1 VGLRVASLPTT
12 CRADSLCTAFDIE
25 TTDAAEIASVALVRA
40 GAATHSFNM
49 DQRHVG
55 LVISTRASNHLTV
68 TSPPN
73 SNLAPPG
80 FYMLFIIDTA
90 GVPSVAEF
98 LHLP

>member
-1 VGLRVASLPTT
+1 MPYNTT
-12 CRADSLCTAFDIE
+12 FDIQ
-25 TTDAAEIASVALVRA
+25 TTDAADIASAVLLRA

-55 LVISTRASNHLTV
+55 LVINTRTSNHLTV

-73 SNLAPPG
+73 SHLAPPG
-80 FYMLFIIDTA
+80 FYMLFLVNTA